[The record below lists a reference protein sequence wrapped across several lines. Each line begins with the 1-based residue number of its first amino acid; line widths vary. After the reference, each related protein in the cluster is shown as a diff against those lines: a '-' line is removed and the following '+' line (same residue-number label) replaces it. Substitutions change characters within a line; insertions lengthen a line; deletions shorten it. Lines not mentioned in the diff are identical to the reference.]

1 MSRQVSSIF
10 GSLNL
15 SVILSGGSAPRTR
28 IGVKLRGRKTGGD
41 VGWCKEIKGK

>member
-1 MSRQVSSIF
+1 MITDV
-10 GSLNL
+10 LL
-15 SVILSGGSAPRTR
+15 SEGFAPSTR